1 MSRIAETI
9 EKLSSEKILDT
20 IVKASELPLV
30 KVDRESFLRKTFKDD
45 PHIDEII
52 NHGPQSVYT
61 TESLQKKANS
71 IIRGS
76 TTKTALTSFVSGLP
90 SNPFVATAA
99 AGADLTQYFGFSVN
113 LAQKISYLFGMEE
126 LDKLSSEEAQ
136 ARIMFIIGSMFGV
149 DMAKNM
155 LVRLILEAG
164 EPVGKRVAAQALTK
178 TTWYPLMKKIA
189 SAIGKKI
196 TKQTVGNAVSK
207 GFSVIGG
214 FVSGGITY
222 ATFRPL
228 GRNLTNV
235 YVDVING
242 KYDIDMVLREDF
254 IEHIES
260 FEDVEFEEVMTGSDT
275 NNGCDEA
282 DSCLSELNEG
292 LVWLGDNG
300 TCYHKNEL
308 CVKLNNPRLVT
319 VEEAENMGKRACK
332 RCCK

>member
-1 MSRIAETI
+1 MDKITEAV
-9 EKLSSEKILDT
+9 EKLSGDKLLEV

-30 KVDRESFLRKTFKDD
+30 KVDREAFLRKTFKND
-45 PHIDEII
+45 PHIEEILK
-52 NHGPQSVYT
+52 HGPQSVYT

-76 TTKTALTSFVSGLP
+76 TSKTALTSFVSGLP

-99 AGADLTQYFGFSVN
+99 AGVDLTQYFGFSVN

-149 DMAKNM
+149 DIAKNM

-178 TTWYPLMKKIA
+178 TAWYPLMKKIA

-207 GFSVIGG
+207 GFTVIGG

-222 ATFRPL
+222 VTFRPL

-235 YVDVING
+235 YIDVLNG

-254 IEHIES
+254 IEHTKS
-260 FEDVEFEEVMTGSDT
+260 FEDVEFEEVI
-275 NNGCDEA
+275 A
-282 DSCLSELNEG
+282 DSTANSECNESQLYLSEANEK
-292 LVWLGDNG
+292 LVWVGDNG
-300 TCYHKNEL
+300 ACYHTNEL
-308 CVKLNNPRLVT
+308 CVKLNNPRLVAI
-319 VEEAENMGKRACK
+319 EEADIMGKRACK